1 MFSPLFEGELIIYI
15 NLESLRMKTCLLLGI
30 NMFYS
35 ERSYRNPSKNVE
47 PWTMIFMAKSLLRK
61 TNKIIPSVND

>member
-15 NLESLRMKTCLLLGI
+15 NLESLRTKTCLLLGI

-35 ERSYRNPSKNVE
+35 ERYYRNPSKNLE
-47 PWTMIFMAKSLLRK
+47 P
-61 TNKIIPSVND
+61 